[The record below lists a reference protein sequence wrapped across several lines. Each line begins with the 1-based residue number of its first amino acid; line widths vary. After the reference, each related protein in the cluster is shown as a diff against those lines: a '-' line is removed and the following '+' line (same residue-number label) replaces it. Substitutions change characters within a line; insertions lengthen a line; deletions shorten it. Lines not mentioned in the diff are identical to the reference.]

1 MLTCLVL
8 TFISIII
15 LVVILHSVPVLVDSA
30 LRDLDPQQ
38 LVLFGIPVE
47 SMTVLLQTLNLDQV
61 VKESLEAPTS
71 PY

>member
-8 TFISIII
+8 NFISIII

-38 LVLFGIPVE
+38 LVLFGIPVD
-47 SMTVLLQTLNLDQV
+47 SMTMLLQTLNLDQV
-61 VKESLEAPTS
+61 VKESLEALTS